1 MMEHRV
7 FYDKDHGVMRVA
19 FVGEVNAK
27 SYIAVVER
35 VNAFPEAERM
45 RTLVDLTQTTAPSWD
60 RATRQALADHS
71 VDTPGSKMAV
81 FGASPLVRIVAKMM
95 VVALGQ
101 TDTTRF
107 FASESDALK
116 WLAE

>member
-1 MMEHRV
+1 MEHRV
-7 FYDKDHGVMRVA
+7 FYDKDHGVLRVE
-19 FVGEVNAK
+19 FVGDVDAD
-27 SYIAVVER
+27 SYIDVVRR
-35 VNAFPEAERM
+35 VNALPESERM
-45 RTLVDLTQTTAPSWD
+45 RTLVDLTETKAPSWD

-71 VDTPGSKMAV
+71 LDTPGSKMAV

-107 FASESDALK
+107 FAGEAEALE